1 MRKDNP
7 ARYSSAV
14 GEAWLHA
21 IFKIKYCHKIFDIK
35 EVREECNRLL
45 EEASIKY
52 DIPIDGKGFD
62 SDHVHMK
69 LDIGNYSRPEIA
81 KKLKGYTAK
90 RLFSKFPW
98 IKKKYFYGSG
108 LWNRSY
114 YIGSAHNLDNLAQ
127 YLKKQKW
134 YDPSQ
139 TRISAY

>member
-1 MRKDNP
+1 M
-7 ARYSSAV
+7 
-14 GEAWLHA
+14 
-21 IFKIKYCHKIFDIK
+21 I
-35 EVREECNRLL
+35 
-45 EEASIKY
+45 
-52 DIPIDGKGFD
+52 
-62 SDHVHMK
+62 
-69 LDIGNYSRPEIA
+69 
-81 KKLKGYTAK
+81 
-90 RLFSKFPW
+90 W